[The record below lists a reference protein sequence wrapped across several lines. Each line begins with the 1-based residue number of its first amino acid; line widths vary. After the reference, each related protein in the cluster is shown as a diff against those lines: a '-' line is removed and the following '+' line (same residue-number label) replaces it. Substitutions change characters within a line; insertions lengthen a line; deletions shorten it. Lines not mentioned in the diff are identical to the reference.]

1 MFPQRLWTTS
11 HELSKKQL
19 GNSPLLV
26 KIFQGGVLMYLAR
39 MSNFSSS
46 LTYGTSLYKRKTMML
61 RPLYLK
67 SLTRYER

>member
-1 MFPQRLWTTS
+1 MFPQRRWMTS

-19 GNSPLLV
+19 GNGSLLI
-26 KIFQGGVLMYLAR
+26 KLFLDRVLMYPAI

-67 SLTRYER
+67 LLIRYER